1 MVSLRLLMEAADAPR
16 PRRVIKRY
24 TNRKLYDTRE
34 SRYVTLQQI
43 SEMIRTGDDVQIID
57 NNSKEDLT
65 SVTLAQIIYEQEK
78 AATQRLPT
86 TLRDFIHT
94 GSERL
99 MSSIREG
106 RRLMRRDGEGQPIE
120 GDGEGGESATAG
132 DAGEPEV
139 PVEGGS
145 GAAERGGL
153 ASFVEASRGTLED
166 WQKKLDDRV
175 RTTLTAWKPFL
186 QMQGEVRRLSQ
197 RIEELEARLVGAAR
211 KGREAGKDPDG
222 KAE

>member
-1 MVSLRLLMEAADAPR
+1 
-16 PRRVIKRY
+16 
-24 TNRKLYDTRE
+24 
-34 SRYVTLQQI
+34 
-43 SEMIRTGDDVQIID
+43 
-57 NNSKEDLT
+57 
-65 SVTLAQIIYEQEK
+65 
-78 AATQRLPT
+78 
-86 TLRDFIHT
+86 
-94 GSERL
+94 L

-106 RRLMRRDGEGQPIE
+106 RRLILRDGEGGLVGE
-120 GDGEGGESATAG
+120 DGELADGAAAG
-132 DAGEPEV
+132 DPVTAPAEPAAAGPT
-139 PVEGGS
+139 
-145 GAAERGGL
+145 ERGGL

-211 KGREAGKDPDG
+211 KGRDSGKDPDG

>member
-1 MVSLRLLMEAADAPR
+1 MQHVILATFMDSSPADAPKA
-16 PRRVIKRY
+16 RRVIKRY
-24 TNRKLYDTRE
+24 ANRKLYDTRE

-43 SEMIRTGDDVQIID
+43 AEMIKAGDDVMIID

-86 TLRDFIHT
+86 ALRDFIQT

-99 MSSIREG
+99 MASIREG
-106 RRLMRRDGEGQPIE
+106 RRLIRREDGSPIE
-120 GDGEGGESATAG
+120 RVDGA
-132 DAGEPEV
+132 DADPPAAPAAPE
-139 PVEGGS
+139 S
-145 GAAERGGL
+145 GAPAAEGKGAL
-153 ASFVEASRGTLED
+153 AGFVEASRETLED

-186 QMQGEVRRLSQ
+186 QMQGEVKRLTQ
-197 RIEELEARLVGAAR
+197 RIEELEARLVGSSR
-211 KGREAGKDPDG
+211 KPKEPDG

>member
-1 MVSLRLLMEAADAPR
+1 MDSSPADAPKA
-16 PRRVIKRY
+16 RRVIKRY
-24 TNRKLYDTRE
+24 ANRKLYDTRE

-43 SEMIRTGDDVQIID
+43 AEMIKAGDDVLIID

-86 TLRDFIHT
+86 ALRDFIQT

-99 MSSIREG
+99 MASIREG
-106 RRLMRRDGEGQPIE
+106 RRLIRRDGEG
-120 GDGEGGESATAG
+120 GEGGEPAEPADVAG
-132 DAGEPEV
+132 P
-139 PVEGGS
+139 PVEGAEGK
-145 GAAERGGL
+145 GAL
-153 ASFVEASRGTLED
+153 AGFVEASRETLED

-186 QMQGEVRRLSQ
+186 QMQGEVKRLTQ
-197 RIEELEARLVGAAR
+197 RIEELEARLVGATR
-211 KGREAGKDPDG
+211 KGKEPDG
-222 KAE
+222 RAE